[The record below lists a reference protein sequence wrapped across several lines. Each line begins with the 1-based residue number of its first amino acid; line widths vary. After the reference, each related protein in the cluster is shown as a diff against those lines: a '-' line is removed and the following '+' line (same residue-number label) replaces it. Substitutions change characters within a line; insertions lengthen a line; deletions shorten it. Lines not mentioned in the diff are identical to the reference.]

1 MSWTKLH
8 LRVETPLFNGDG
20 DQTSAQV
27 RVSSIRGGM
36 HFWLRA
42 MAGVFARKDPN
53 ALRRIENYVL
63 GSTESASPIRLRIP
77 QQPEHS
83 TDPFPEFMSRDARD
97 SRNKWIGYLL
107 GPGLT
112 SWESAD
118 KERNL
123 PGASKITRAFVPPGE
138 EFDLWVKLIGLDTD
152 AHTVA
157 VGALWMSLVFGGVG
171 ARTRRGFGG
180 VRILEADGPALAGW
194 GSDSLRTPNLEFFR
208 KTKHLWFTG
217 EMAGPVMGAL
227 RSVAERV
234 EAGSLDGSTSTPS
247 FPVLSKVNTIA
258 GVTGGGAFY
267 DWIGTLRFGGE
278 KLRRF
283 RATEDAPHVS
293 YQPRIKTREWL
304 EVIHDER
311 RDDFRLGGLGLPI
324 VFKNHTEVHANS
336 GTGEESEKLRRAS
349 PLWLRAVG
357 EGDEWRLFSFAFLDE
372 FLPQDRSVSVNLW
385 LGEGNSKKQD
395 RQLEVTTEDSHA
407 WVRQWVKKMADS

>member
-1 MSWTKLH
+1 MSWTKLR
-8 LRVETPLFNGDG
+8 LRVETPLFSGDG
-20 DQTSAQV
+20 DPTSAQV

-42 MAGVFARKDPN
+42 MAGVFARNDPK
-53 ALRRIENYVL
+53 ALRRIENHVL

-77 QQPEHS
+77 RQPEHS
-83 TDPFPEFMSRDARD
+83 TAPFPDFMPRDARD
-97 SRNKWIGYLL
+97 PRNKWIGYLL

-112 SWESAD
+112 SWEKAD
-118 KERNL
+118 EARNL

-138 EFDLWVKLIGLDTD
+138 EFELWVKLIGRDTD

-157 VGALWMSLVFGGVG
+157 LGALWMSLVFGGIG

-180 VRILEADGPALAGW
+180 ARILEADGPALAGW
-194 GSDSLRTPNLEFFR
+194 GSDSLRTPSLEFFD

-227 RSVAERV
+227 KKVAEKA
-234 EAGSLDGSTSTPS
+234 EAGTLDGSISTPG

-258 GVTGGGAFY
+258 GVTGSGTFY
-267 DWIGTLRFGGE
+267 DWIGALKFGGE
-278 KLRRF
+278 ELRRF
-283 RATEDAPHVS
+283 RATEEAPYVDYH
-293 YQPRIKTREWL
+293 PKLKTREWL
-304 EVIHDER
+304 EVIHGEK

-324 VFKNHTEVHANS
+324 VFKKDTEVHANS
-336 GTGEESEKLRRAS
+336 GTGENVEKLRRAS

-372 FLPQDRSVSVNLW
+372 FLPKDRSVSVNLW

-395 RQLEVTTEDSHA
+395 RQLDVTTEDSHT
-407 WVRQWVKKMADS
+407 WIRQWVKKMAES